1 MAHTRRLEP
10 NELRVVGTLMEK
22 ERVTP
27 DAYPM
32 TVNALR
38 AACNQKTNREPVM
51 DLSEDE
57 VRDALE
63 SLRKD
68 VLVWRTT
75 GARVERWEHRLASR
89 WHLQDDEL
97 ALMTLLILRGPQTP
111 GELRTRSQRLASF
124 ESSEDVQRVLRR
136 LSKGDHPMTEEL
148 SREPGQRER
157 RWRHLVGRDDV
168 ATDQAAT
175 TFGEPALSP
184 PDAPSGD
191 LTLARRVQELE
202 ERVAELERRFDARGS
217 APDAEVRHASSED
230 SPRSDEARSDDS
242 SGSR

>member
-51 DLSEDE
+51 NLSEDE

-89 WHLQDDEL
+89 WHLEQAEL

-111 GELRTRSQRLASF
+111 GELRTRCGRLASF
-124 ESSEDVQRVLRR
+124 DSPDDVVRVLRN
-136 LSKGDHPMTEEL
+136 LSEGDHPMTEEL
-148 SREPGQRER
+148 PREPGQRER
-157 RWRHLVGRDDV
+157 RWRHLMGREDASPV
-168 ATDQAAT
+168 APGASDPVS
-175 TFGEPALSP
+175 EPALPTMS
-184 PDAPSGD
+184 APSGD
-191 LTLARRVQELE
+191 LALAHRVEVLE
-202 ERVAELERRFDARGS
+202 ERIADLESRLTGLEAALGVDSAEA
-217 APDAEVRHASSED
+217 SED
-230 SPRSDEARSDDS
+230 ATS
-242 SGSR
+242 SNGSEVP

>member
-89 WHLQDDEL
+89 WHLQDEEL
-97 ALMTLLILRGPQTP
+97 ALMALLILRGPQTP

-124 ESSEDVQRVLRR
+124 DSPEAVVRVLRR
-136 LSKGDHPMTEEL
+136 LSEGDHPMTAEL

-157 RWRHLVGRDDV
+157 RWRHLMGREDADGGGV
-168 ATDQAAT
+168 EHTAGAGD
-175 TFGEPALSP
+175 EPALP
-184 PDAPSGD
+184 PPSAPTGD
-191 LTLARRVQELE
+191 MTLARRVQKLE
-202 ERVAELERRFDARGS
+202 ERVAELERRLGESTA
-217 APDAEVRHASSED
+217 DAESAEERAGSSLGSSAD
-230 SPRSDEARSDDS
+230 DEER
-242 SGSR
+242 R

>member
-1 MAHTRRLEP
+1 MAHTRRLEA

-38 AACNQKTNREPVM
+38 AACNQKTNRDPVM
-51 DLSEDE
+51 DLSTDE

-75 GARVERWEHRLASR
+75 GARVERWEHRLESR
-89 WHLQDDEL
+89 WHLGDQEM
-97 ALMTLLILRGPQTP
+97 ALIALLILRGPQTP

-124 ESSEDVQRVLRR
+124 DSPDEVVQVLRR
-136 LSKGDHPMTEEL
+136 LSEGDHPMTEEL

-157 RWRHLVGRDDV
+157 RWRHLMGREDAAPDESQATGGGGEAALPPPV
-168 ATDQAAT
+168 APT
-175 TFGEPALSP
+175 
-184 PDAPSGD
+184 GD

-202 ERVAELERRFDARGS
+202 KRVADLESLFESSTDPS
-217 APDAEVRHASSED
+217 PESKAPERQATEETTSED
-230 SPRSDEARSDDS
+230 E
-242 SGSR
+242 

>member
-1 MAHTRRLEP
+1 MAHTRRLEAT
-10 NELRVVGTLMEK
+10 ELRVVGTLMEK

-51 DLSEDE
+51 DLSADE

-89 WHLQDDEL
+89 WHLEDDEL

-124 ESSEDVQRVLRR
+124 DGPEDVVRILRR
-136 LSKGDHPMTEEL
+136 LSEGDHPMTEEL
-148 SREPGQRER
+148 TREPGQRER
-157 RWRHLVGRDDV
+157 RWRHLMGRDD
-168 ATDQAAT
+168 ATAGEPGASEQSAAT
-175 TFGEPALSP
+175 EAALP
-184 PDAPSGD
+184 PPVAPTGD

-202 ERVAELERRFDARGS
+202 ERVAELERRLDGEDRS
-217 APDAEVRHASSED
+217 TDPDPTD
-230 SPRSDEARSDDS
+230 DDEA
-242 SGSR
+242 GESR

>member
-38 AACNQKTNREPVM
+38 AACNQKTNRDPVM
-51 DLSEDE
+51 SLSEDD

-89 WHLQDDEL
+89 WHLEQAEV

-124 ESSEDVQRVLRR
+124 DSPDDVLRVLRR
-136 LSKGDHPMTEEL
+136 LSEGDHPMTEEL
-148 SREPGQRER
+148 SRVPGQRER
-157 RWRHLVGRDDV
+157 RWRHLMGRDDV
-168 ATDQAAT
+168 TPAAASVSEPVS
-175 TFGEPALSP
+175 EPAPSP
-184 PDAPSGD
+184 PTTPDDDPELDA
-191 LTLARRVQELE
+191 RVQL
-202 ERVAELERRFDARGS
+202 LERRIALLERRLGDLESSLGAEPGD
-217 APDAEVRHASSED
+217 APDAAPEAPSTGGSEVS
-230 SPRSDEARSDDS
+230 
-242 SGSR
+242 

>member
-89 WHLQDDEL
+89 WHLEDDEL
-97 ALMTLLILRGPQTP
+97 ALIALLILRGPQTP

-124 ESSEDVQRVLRR
+124 DSPGDIVRVLRR
-136 LSKGDHPMTEEL
+136 LAEGDHPMTEEL

-157 RWRHLVGRDDV
+157 RWRHLMGSEDPAPRGSAEQGRM
-168 ATDQAAT
+168 A
-175 TFGEPALSP
+175 EPALVP
-184 PDAPSGD
+184 PSAPSGD
-191 LTLARRVQELE
+191 VTLARRVQQLE
-202 ERVAELERRFDARGS
+202 ERVAGLEHRLGELESSLGVEPSESAEETSDAPSSHRS
-217 APDAEVRHASSED
+217 EV
-230 SPRSDEARSDDS
+230 P
-242 SGSR
+242 